1 MRMKEK
7 TNPKP
12 QKTKILTVVAL
23 AGTVAVFVAMLVI
36 LARTFTQT
44 VLVDTLGYTEDNKI
58 VRLLLKNRMKD
69 EFATETT
76 VDTSSV
82 SSFID
87 TFLKAVREKE
97 AEIETMAGDYFPGRN
112 TIVKYVNR
120 GEHLLGY
127 DLALY
132 ENSSQM
138 NINGYFFSVI
148 GELSSEEIQENRVEP
163 LADLAKVFCDKDI
176 PFLYVEIPSK
186 VCRKTDWA
194 AGIVDFSNEN
204 RERMLRQLEVISI
217 PYLDLT
223 DLLHSEGL
231 EHHSLFFRTDHHMTL
246 SSGLWAARHIISY
259 AEQNYGIRFRNSG
272 LQLDDYTEKVY
283 EKVWL
288 GSYGRKVTIEKAD
301 AEDFPLLIP
310 KFKTSYSAI
319 WEDSS
324 PAETGDFTILYDYD
338 KISYGNPE
346 ETDAYAAYFH
356 DNRPHIHIDNLLY
369 PDGPSVLM
377 IDTSFDNV
385 IAPFMAENVGH
396 LDVIDFRSLTE
407 EQWLEIKGRPYD
419 LVIAATYGIP
429 NHVRNG

>member
-1 MRMKEK
+1 MKEK

-76 VDTSSV
+76 VDTSNV

-148 GELSSEEIQENRVEP
+148 EELSSEEIQENRVEP
-163 LADLAKVFCDKDI
+163 LADLAKVF
-176 PFLYVEIPSK
+176 
-186 VCRKTDWA
+186 
-194 AGIVDFSNEN
+194 
-204 RERMLRQLEVISI
+204 
-217 PYLDLT
+217 
-223 DLLHSEGL
+223 
-231 EHHSLFFRTDHHMTL
+231 
-246 SSGLWAARHIISY
+246 
-259 AEQNYGIRFRNSG
+259 
-272 LQLDDYTEKVY
+272 
-283 EKVWL
+283 
-288 GSYGRKVTIEKAD
+288 
-301 AEDFPLLIP
+301 
-310 KFKTSYSAI
+310 
-319 WEDSS
+319 
-324 PAETGDFTILYDYD
+324 
-338 KISYGNPE
+338 
-346 ETDAYAAYFH
+346 
-356 DNRPHIHIDNLLY
+356 
-369 PDGPSVLM
+369 
-377 IDTSFDNV
+377 
-385 IAPFMAENVGH
+385 
-396 LDVIDFRSLTE
+396 
-407 EQWLEIKGRPYD
+407 
-419 LVIAATYGIP
+419 
-429 NHVRNG
+429 